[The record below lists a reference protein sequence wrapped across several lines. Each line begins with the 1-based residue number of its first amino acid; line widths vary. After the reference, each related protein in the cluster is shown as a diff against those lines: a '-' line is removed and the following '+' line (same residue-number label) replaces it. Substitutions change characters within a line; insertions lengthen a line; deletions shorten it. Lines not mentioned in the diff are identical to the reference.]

1 MVNLKKQTLLLIA
14 PHPDDEILG
23 CGGLIKRIKQDGGKV
38 YALFM
43 TLGTTKD
50 YAANGTSTFDQRSKE
65 IEQVAQF
72 LGYEDYRIA
81 FPGDQHHLRLDSI
94 PQLELISAIENT
106 HKISLNKLRP
116 TIIATPQ
123 PFDYNQDHR
132 AVAEAVIAATRPAPD
147 GYKSLQR
154 TVLGYEFSATAH
166 WSIASPQNPN
176 FFVELKDDDLS
187 VKIKALELYSS
198 QVRSGSHTRST
209 DAMKNLA
216 YLRGAQVGVKAAEA
230 FYSYRILI

>member
-1 MVNLKKQTLLLIA
+1 MLNLKNQTLLLIA

-23 CGGLIKRIKQDGGKV
+23 CGGLIKRIKEGGGKV

-43 TLGTTKD
+43 TVGTTQD
-50 YAANGTSTFDQRSKE
+50 YAANGISTYDQRLKE
-65 IEQVAQF
+65 IEKVSKF

-81 FPGDQHHLRLDSI
+81 FPGNDHHLRLDSI
-94 PQLELISAIENT
+94 PQIDLISSIENT
-106 HKISLNKLRP
+106 HKISLNRLRP

-147 GYKSLQR
+147 GYKSLQK
-154 TVLGYEFSATAH
+154 TILGYEFSATAH
-166 WSIASPQNPN
+166 WSIATPNNPN
-176 FFVELKDDDLS
+176 FFVELKDEDLS
-187 VKIKALELYSS
+187 VKIKALKLYSS
-198 QVRSGSHTRST
+198 QIREGAHTRST

-230 FYSYRILI
+230 FYSYRILV